1 MKRCLKIPKVENCV
15 CFSDAFKILILEA
28 NELSKNTEQTSS
40 PEINPSTRF
49 TRSGLTLSEVERVKE
64 RVLTLKKEIEGIQ
77 KIIAPGKKECIGCN
91 PCIASVVFKNYPE
104 RLNSLYLDN
113 EIEKLEL

>member
-1 MKRCLKIPKVENCV
+1 MGKEIIKLENSLKAMKKCLKIPKVENCV

-28 NELSKNTEQTSS
+28 NELNKNAQQLPI
-40 PEINPSTRF
+40 PEIKKR
-49 TRSGLTLSEVERVKE
+49 L
-64 RVLTLKKEIEGIQ
+64 LTLKKEIKDIQ

-104 RLNSLYLDN
+104 RLNSLYIDN
-113 EIEKLEL
+113 EI

>member
-1 MKRCLKIPKVENCV
+1 MNKEVIKLENCLKSMKRCLKIPKVENCV
-15 CFSDAFKILILEA
+15 CFSDAFKILILEV
-28 NELSKNTEQTSS
+28 NELSKNTEQTPS
-40 PEINPSTRF
+40 PEI
-49 TRSGLTLSEVERVKE
+49 KE

-113 EIEKLEL
+113 EI

>member
-1 MKRCLKIPKVENCV
+1 MNKEVIKLENCLKSMKMCLKIPKVENCV

-28 NELSKNTEQTSS
+28 NELSKNTEQTPS
-40 PEINPSTRF
+40 PEI
-49 TRSGLTLSEVERVKE
+49 KE

-113 EIEKLEL
+113 EI

>member
-1 MKRCLKIPKVENCV
+1 MNKKVIKLENCLKSMKRCLKIPKIENCV

-28 NELSKNTEQTSS
+28 NELSKNTEQTPS
-40 PEINPSTRF
+40 PEI
-49 TRSGLTLSEVERVKE
+49 KE

-77 KIIAPGKKECIGCN
+77 KIIASGKKECIGCN

-113 EIEKLEL
+113 EI

>member
-1 MKRCLKIPKVENCV
+1 MNKKVIKLENSIKSMKRCLKIPKVENCV

-28 NELSKNTEQTSS
+28 NELSKNAEQIPNS
-40 PEINPSTRF
+40 EI
-49 TRSGLTLSEVERVKE
+49 KK

-91 PCIASVVFKNYPE
+91 PCIASVVFQNYPE

-113 EIEKLEL
+113 EI